1 MFPHIDVI
9 IPCYNVEKTL
19 TRAVESVLSQPYL
32 GKIWLVDDASTDGTL
47 ALANH
52 FAAQYPERIFVES
65 MSKNGGVAKARNW
78 GALQSTNELIAF
90 LDADDA
96 YEQGALEV
104 AAATFHFQPDT
115 SLVRLALKPIGLA
128 TRYAEHPN
136 FDFAWQHMRMTCGG
150 NVVFRR
156 AFFLAC
162 GGFPQHALFRELGG
176 EDGALGIA
184 TTKIAK
190 VATLFDEAGVLH
202 YCRDGMHAERLLDAV
217 LFQKIDEQ
225 ISEEKMAQAN
235 AVTDEIC
242 RQVNALKCG
251 LNSVK
256 IGIQPLIL
264 TRSEA

>member
-1 MFPHIDVI
+1 MFPNIDVI
-9 IPCYNVEKTL
+9 IPCYNTEKTL
-19 TRAVESVLSQPYL
+19 IRAVESVLNQPCL
-32 GKIWLVDDASTDGTL
+32 GKIWLIDDASSDETL
-47 ALANH
+47 ALANQLS
-52 FAAQYPERIFVES
+52 AQYPERIFVES
-65 MSKNGGVAKARNW
+65 MNKNGGVAKARNW

-115 SLVRLALKPIGLA
+115 SLVRLALKPVGLA
-128 TRYAEHPN
+128 QRYAEHPN
-136 FDFAWQHMRMTCGG
+136 FDFAWQYMRMTCGG

-162 GGFPQHALFRELGG
+162 GGFPQNVLFRELGG

-184 TTKIAK
+184 TTRISK
-190 VATLFDEAGVLH
+190 VATLFDEVGVLH
-202 YCRDGMHAERLLDAV
+202 YCREGMHAERLLDSI
-217 LFQKIDEQ
+217 LFQKVPEGVT
-225 ISEEKMAQAN
+225 EEKMMQAN

-242 RQVNALKCG
+242 RRMEALKCG
-251 LNSVK
+251 LNSAK